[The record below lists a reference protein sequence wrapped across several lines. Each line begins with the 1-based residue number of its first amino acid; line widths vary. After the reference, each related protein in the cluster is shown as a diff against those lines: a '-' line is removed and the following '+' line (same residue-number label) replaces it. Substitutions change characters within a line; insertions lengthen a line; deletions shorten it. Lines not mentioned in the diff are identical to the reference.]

1 MSFTEDE
8 LQRYKNSLDIIK
20 QIYPHLPPPS
30 KRPLTI
36 PAIFGKSYDENFIND
51 YLAYILNPEKNGIGS
66 APLLRL
72 IKFVAEDV
80 EVNDFESVE
89 IIREHPL
96 GESGRID
103 LLILIDGNYAVGIE
117 NKTLSSEGYNQTQKY
132 VKALERQLED
142 YELFYIFLTPDGRKA
157 SSSKFQPVSYKQ
169 LLDILKNVQFD
180 WKKDIRK
187 SLIWDDFLLHLEFY
201 IAMGQDNL
209 QLSEKAKLYVNH
221 HEMIEDIRRA
231 YEQDARN
238 IFEYIFT
245 KIKYSLGGGWLFD
258 FKDSRFYQQIWKES
272 WRRNGLWVHYE
283 FWYGLNFLTGT
294 DFKFMVDVEGNRSV
308 KDRFMQLFETEYNRT
323 LKNEYESKKILYR
336 PSHRRIAIAWKAYQV
351 ETDLTKIE
359 EPFVSAVNELK
370 FLTEVID
377 TITQKIT

>member
-245 KIKYSLGGGWLFD
+245 KIKYSLGGGEWLFD

-294 DFKFMVDVEGNRSV
+294 D
-308 KDRFMQLFETEYNRT
+308 L
-323 LKNEYESKKILYR
+323 
-336 PSHRRIAIAWKAYQV
+336 
-351 ETDLTKIE
+351 
-359 EPFVSAVNELK
+359 
-370 FLTEVID
+370 
-377 TITQKIT
+377 